1 MGSCRARLSV
11 DDEVD
16 ITIGPNEELKSVV
29 VVNCWS
35 LVIELPMR

>member
-1 MGSCRARLSV
+1 MLA

-16 ITIGPNEELKSVV
+16 ITIGPNEVVKSVV
-29 VVNCWS
+29 ADCKS